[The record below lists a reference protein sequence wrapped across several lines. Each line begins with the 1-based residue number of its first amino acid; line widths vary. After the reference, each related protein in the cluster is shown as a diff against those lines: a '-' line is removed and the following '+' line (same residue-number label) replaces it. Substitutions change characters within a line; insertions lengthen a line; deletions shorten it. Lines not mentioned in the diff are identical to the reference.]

1 MFKRLDG
8 KLVCVIHPD
17 VERTFKTVEV
27 KKGYKSVHCCE
38 KCDQLVEEL
47 RGKNEHPAQ

>member
-17 VERTFKTVEV
+17 VERTFKVIET
-27 KKGYKSVHCCE
+27 KKAYKSVPCCV

-47 RGKNEHPAQ
+47 KGKSERPS